1 MSQPR
6 PIDLPLQLTAFSCAV
21 DAGGRLLMV
30 RHERLGVVRWEL
42 PGGHVEP
49 GESAAEAAI
58 RETVEETG
66 VLVTPGRV
74 VADCVHRWRGRS
86 VEIVYF
92 EAAPQSS
99 AELRTTDA
107 RISEVAWVDPAELV
121 AEDTSALGWP
131 VLQHVAAGNRSLL
144 HLRASHHRTE
154 AGWEPII
161 LSSRLCAE

>member
-1 MSQPR
+1 MPTR
-6 PIDLPLQLTAFSCAV
+6 PLDLPLRLTAFTCTV
-21 DAGGRLLMV
+21 DPGGRLLMV

-49 GESAAEAAI
+49 GESAAEAAV

-74 VADCVHRWRGRS
+74 VADCLHRWRGRG

-92 EAAPQSS
+92 EAQPQSV
-99 AELRTTDA
+99 AELGTTDA
-107 RISEVAWVDPAELV
+107 RISDVAWVDPARLDVE
-121 AEDTSALGWP
+121 ETSALGRP
-131 VLQHVAAGNRSLL
+131 VIQHLAAGNNSLL
-144 HLRASHHRTE
+144 HLSASHHRTT